1 FEKWHC
7 YRFERRYYLNNDG
20 LIHKMLESL
29 YAASDESALDP
40 EHLHG
45 NHAESPICPV
55 VWRSLDAD
63 RISWSVVIAVA
74 RLGRFDLSAVF
85 ECDEEEKDKDEP
97 SQVEKEKEGEAIQD
111 QGS

>member
-1 FEKWHC
+1 MYFYSFHAEFQKSDGITSSENSADFAFEKWHC

-20 LIHKMLESL
+20 VIHKMLESL

-63 RISWSVVIAVA
+63 RISWSV
-74 RLGRFDLSAVF
+74 
-85 ECDEEEKDKDEP
+85 
-97 SQVEKEKEGEAIQD
+97 
-111 QGS
+111 GS